1 MTLVFIITG
10 SLAFAGIAAR
20 FASRLS
26 RKAQHPY
33 PII

>member
-1 MTLVFIITG
+1 MTLLIASIG

-26 RKAQHPY
+26 RRHAHPFAAK
-33 PII
+33 